1 MENNANNSENASK
14 REFRPI
20 FNATIT
26 PQSIETLQTSKGDN
40 YLKMTGATVAFKDK
54 SQERTAMAFGKSF
67 ADVEALLQ
75 TGKPVALAVQFAGGS
90 VTIVDQ
96 FSEPVDTENP
106 ARRCVWN
113 AGLSSSRTSG
123 TPDT

>member
-40 YLKMTGATVAFKDK
+40 YLKMTGATVALKDK
-54 SQERTAMAFGKSF
+54 SQERTVMEFGKPG
-67 ADVEALLQ
+67 ADAEALLEN
-75 TGKPVALAVQFAGGS
+75 GKPVELAVTLVGCRVRKPGQEVGKATCRER
-90 VTIVDQ
+90 VCQ
-96 FSEPVDTENP
+96 KE
-106 ARRCVWN
+106 
-113 AGLSSSRTSG
+113 
-123 TPDT
+123 

>member
-54 SQERTAMAFGKSF
+54 SQERTVLAFGKSV
-67 ADVEALLQ
+67 ADVEALIE
-75 TGKPVALAVQFAGGS
+75 TGKPVELDVHSDRGSVRTVGHAFEPDAGGGPS
-90 VTIVDQ
+90 H
-96 FSEPVDTENP
+96 
-106 ARRCVWN
+106 R
-113 AGLSSSRTSG
+113 
-123 TPDT
+123 

>member
-54 SQERTAMAFGKSF
+54 SQERTVMAFGKSV
-67 ADVEALLQ
+67 ADVEALLE
-75 TGKPVALAVQFAGGS
+75 TGKPVELAVQFDGGS
-90 VTIVDQ
+90 VRLVGQ
-96 FSEPVDTENP
+96 VPEPVRSEEH
-106 ARRCVWN
+106 
-113 AGLSSSRTSG
+113 TSELQHLIRNSYA
-123 TPDT
+123 